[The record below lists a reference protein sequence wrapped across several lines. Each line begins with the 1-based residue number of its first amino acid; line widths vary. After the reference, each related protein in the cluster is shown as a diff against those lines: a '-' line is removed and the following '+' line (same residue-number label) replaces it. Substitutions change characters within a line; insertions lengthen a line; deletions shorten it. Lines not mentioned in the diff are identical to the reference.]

1 MSAESTTEIAVHRS
15 VTVPLDPERTFDL
28 FTARMTDFWPPEHSI
43 GTAKIA
49 EVVVEPHAGGRWYER
64 GVDGSECDWGRVA
77 QWERPRRLVLVWQ
90 ISADWKF
97 DPGLETDVELTFTE
111 ETPGHTTM
119 YLSHRHLERY
129 GEKAEAM
136 RVLFESPGAWDGIL
150 TRFVDFAS

>member
-1 MSAESTTEIAVHRS
+1 MSAESTTEIAVRRS
-15 VTVPLDPERTFDL
+15 VTVPLDPERTFDP

-49 EVVVEPHAGGRWYER
+49 EVVVEPHAGGA
-64 GVDGSECDWGRVA
+64 GVAPTGRPGPS
-77 QWERPRRLVLVWQ
+77 RTRFRRHPVRTT
-90 ISADWKF
+90 
-97 DPGLETDVELTFTE
+97 G
-111 ETPGHTTM
+111 TM

-150 TRFVDFAS
+150 TRFADFAS